1 MDKTL
6 SQEEVDALLGAIK
19 SGDVSTDKA
28 IEMVDTS
35 EKVKV
40 TTYNFRKPRLI
51 SNEQLRGFQMIHD
64 SFVRGLQ
71 SSLLMNLRTT
81 IEIKL
86 VAVDVITYGEFV
98 LSLSNPTYMSVLY
111 MSAGMGEI
119 CIELNLPIV
128 MSIIDI
134 LLGGDGSNTEEPRS
148 LTAIELSV
156 SGGLME
162 AILADLKAAWA
173 SVTDTNFQVQS
184 YESNPEFMQLTT
196 SEALVISVTL
206 DLHLG
211 DTSGILNM
219 CYPYSVIQPVLS
231 TLSARVQARSGRN
244 RHGAKQENMKPALA
258 QVPLDIRAVL
268 GRSRVTANDLCH
280 LRPGDLLCLENSF
293 KEPLKIYIGDRL
305 CYLADA
311 GQSNGKVA
319 IKITEDCRVR
329 DDDDEDNM

>member
-6 SQEEVDALLGAIK
+6 SQEEVDALLSAIK
-19 SGDVSTDKA
+19 TGDVSTEKVA
-28 IEMVDTS
+28 QLDTS

-119 CIELNLPIV
+119 CIELNLPVV

-134 LLGGDGSNTEEPRS
+134 LLGGDGSNIEEPRS

-162 AILADLKAAWA
+162 AILAELKAAWA

-196 SEALVISVTL
+196 AEALVISVTL

-211 DTSGILNM
+211 GTSGILNM

-231 TLSARVQARSGRN
+231 TLSARVQARSGRG
-244 RHGAKQENMKPALA
+244 RRGAKKENMRPALA

-268 GRSRVTANDLCH
+268 GNSRVTARDICH
-280 LRPGDLLCLENSF
+280 LKPGDLLCLDNSF
-293 KEPLKIYIGDRL
+293 KEPVKMYIGDRL
-305 CYLADA
+305 CYLGEP

-319 IKITEDCRVR
+319 VKIIEDCRVR
-329 DDDDEDNM
+329 DDEENGT

>member
-19 SGDVSTDKA
+19 TGDVTTEQVAQMDS
-28 IEMVDTS
+28 S

-40 TTYNFRKPRLI
+40 TSYNFRKPRLI
-51 SNEQLRGFQMIHD
+51 SSEQLRGFQMIHD

-128 MSIIDI
+128 MAIIDI
-134 LLGGDGSNTEEPRS
+134 LLGGDGSNVEEPRS

-162 AILADLKAAWA
+162 AVLAELKAAWA
-173 SVTDTNFQVQS
+173 TVTDTTFQVQS

-211 DTSGILNM
+211 GASGILNM
-219 CYPYSVIQPVLS
+219 CYPYSVIQPVL
-231 TLSARVQARSGRN
+231 TNLSARVQARSGRG
-244 RHGAKQENMKPALA
+244 RRGGDQENMNAA
-258 QVPLDIRAVL
+258 IEDVPLDIRAVL
-268 GRSRVTANDLCH
+268 GHSSITTDDLLH
-280 LRPGDLLCLENSF
+280 LRSGDLLCLDTNIS
-293 KEPLKIYIGDRL
+293 EPVKMYVGNRL
-305 CYLADA
+305 CYLGDP
-311 GQSNGKVA
+311 GQSKGRVA
-319 IKITEDCRVR
+319 VKISETRHPHVE
-329 DDDDEDNM
+329 EGS